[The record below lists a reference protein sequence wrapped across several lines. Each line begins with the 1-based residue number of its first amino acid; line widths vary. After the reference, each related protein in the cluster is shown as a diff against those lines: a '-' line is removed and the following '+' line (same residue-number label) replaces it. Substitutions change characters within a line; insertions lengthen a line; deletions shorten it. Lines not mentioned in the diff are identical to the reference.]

1 MKEKTTDAFSCSIA
15 SVTKGF
21 CCDCGGGFNIL
32 VIPNFCLNSP
42 SSFEEGM

>member
-1 MKEKTTDAFSCSIA
+1 MPSVVA
-15 SVTKGF
+15 SHLSLSVF